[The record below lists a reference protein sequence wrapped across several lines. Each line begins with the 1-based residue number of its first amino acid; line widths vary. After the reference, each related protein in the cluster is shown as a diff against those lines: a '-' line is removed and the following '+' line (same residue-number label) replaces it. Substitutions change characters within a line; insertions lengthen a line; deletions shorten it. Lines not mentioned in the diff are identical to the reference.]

1 MSRRCGSSRTACW
14 SAAEPSSR
22 RCRVNGAKSGSGSLS
37 RRPAFVTTGA
47 RPRGNDVADV
57 TTDELTQ
64 ADEAF
69 AGNRLLSTFSR
80 EARALIEPFGTLVDL
95 EAGEMV
101 LRRGEQVRSSLFPV
115 GGTMITMVVEL
126 SGGRSIEVA
135 SIGKGG
141 AVGGIVSCGH
151 APAFSRAE
159 VLVGGRGFRVPMSAL
174 EDAKKRSPFI
184 ANLFCRY
191 SDYLLSTVM
200 QSVACNAF
208 HSIPERAAR
217 WLLHVQDRAG
227 DRIELT
233 QEALARLLGVQRTT
247 VNAVIKEL
255 ASEGL
260 IGSSRGIV
268 RVLDRA
274 GLKRR
279 SCECYERLQNHYAAV
294 IGSSGSGGSSGC

>member
-1 MSRRCGSSRTACW
+1 M
-14 SAAEPSSR
+14 
-22 RCRVNGAKSGSGSLS
+22 
-37 RRPAFVTTGA
+37 
-47 RPRGNDVADV
+47 
-57 TTDELTQ
+57 TTDELIQ

-80 EARALIEPFGTLVDL
+80 DGRALIEPFGTIVQL
-95 EAGEMV
+95 EPGDRV
-101 LRRGEQVRSSLFPV
+101 LERGEQVQSSVFPV
-115 GGTMITMVVEL
+115 GPTMISMLVEL
-126 SGGRSIEVA
+126 SGNRSVEVA
-135 SIGKGG
+135 SIGREG

-159 VLVGGRGFRVPMSAL
+159 VLVPGPAFRVPMEAL
-174 EDAKKRSPFI
+174 EDAKSRSHFI

-191 SDYLLSTVM
+191 SDYLLSSVM

-217 WLLHVQDRAG
+217 WLLHAQDRAG

-233 QEALARLLGVQRTT
+233 QEALAGLLGVQRTT

-255 ASEGL
+255 SSEAL
-260 IGSSRGIV
+260 ITTSRGTV
-268 RVLDRA
+268 RVIDRA

-279 SCECYERLQNHYAAV
+279 ACECYQRLQDHYGAV
-294 IGSSGSGGSSGC
+294 IGTTGRGG